1 MFAQAKQSMEAKAE
15 RSERAAK
22 GDKERHS
29 SDKGHTLPSSVRR
42 RSSFVRMASTIS
54 LLARSKTLKQP
65 ERHAADHAD
74 HAHLA
79 RDM

>member
-1 MFAQAKQSMEAKAE
+1 MFAQAKQSMEAK
-15 RSERAAK
+15 AAK

-42 RSSFVRMASTIS
+42 RSSFVKMASTIS